1 MADEGS
7 LLREVQKL
15 VALRHEREGLQ
26 ADAPFVVVNDDE
38 ATSPFVYGRGELLL
52 AVNPSSVDKRY
63 GSEVLAGYGLVY
75 RIGAVSLVDG
85 CLVMP
90 GQSFAVLAR
99 G

>member
-1 MADEGS
+1 M
-7 LLREVQKL
+7 
-15 VALRHEREGLQ
+15 
-26 ADAPFVVVNDDE
+26 
-38 ATSPFVYGRGELLL
+38 YGRGELLL